1 MRRARAGVNR
11 PLADRDGGTDREGD
25 GVAGEGNYA
34 PTVSARRFTKRHTS
48 LMTSGR
54 SKETCSGMVL

>member
-11 PLADRDGGTDREGD
+11 PLADRDEATDREGE
-25 GVAGEGNYA
+25 GVASEGNYA
-34 PTVSARRFTKRHTS
+34 PTVSGRRFTRRHTS
-48 LMTSGR
+48 MMTSSR

>member
-1 MRRARAGVNR
+1 MRRARAGVNS
-11 PLADRDGGTDREGD
+11 PLADRDGGPDREGE

-34 PTVSARRFTKRHTS
+34 PTVSAHRVTRRHTS
-48 LMTSGR
+48 MMTSGR